1 VVLNNLQHSHRL
13 LEADLQDIRQIE
25 WRVQGNLQADEEKAK
40 AIGRTMIDTAMH
52 LFIGVTFR
60 RCGSCAS
67 TDQTAF
73 LAECMIWKNGRDS
86 TRTGFGFSWSCIGL
100 LGLDQRLN

>member
-1 VVLNNLQHSHRL
+1 MILNNLQHSHRL

-25 WRVQGNLQADEEKAK
+25 WRVQDNLQAGEEKAK

-52 LFIGVTFR
+52 LFIGIMFR

-73 LAECMIWKNGRDS
+73 LAECMIWKNGCDDIK
-86 TRTGFGFSWSCIGL
+86 RTEVGG
-100 LGLDQRLN
+100 DQEAETP